1 MSCFVVFEKR
11 MFSVTIKDIRAT
23 VFSPTRCCDAL
34 WIGKVAYWSDVVYSI
49 INTTWH
55 SLPASETDTLPLCRV
70 CLASFIVSVNVAS
83 QPSWHSFL
91 WYVADERFSLARCGT
106 FCFCRI
112 GDALSYIIVTR
123 IVSHFC
129 NIAVAFESTFFGCD
143 MGVRNNPSVSVRVT
157 GLGETWLFID
167 RNSGITVHAP
177 LSPNSDACE

>member
-83 QPSWHSFL
+83 QPSWAFQSCQMWDILFRSNRLRTELYNCYQNCLTLLQCCCCFWIDILCL
-91 WYVADERFSLARCGT
+91 WHG
-106 FCFCRI
+106 CRQQSI
-112 GDALSYIIVTR
+112 GCR
-123 IVSHFC
+123 R
-129 NIAVAFESTFFGCD
+129 EWPG
-143 MGVRNNPSVSVRVT
+143 
-157 GLGETWLFID
+157 
-167 RNSGITVHAP
+167 
-177 LSPNSDACE
+177 